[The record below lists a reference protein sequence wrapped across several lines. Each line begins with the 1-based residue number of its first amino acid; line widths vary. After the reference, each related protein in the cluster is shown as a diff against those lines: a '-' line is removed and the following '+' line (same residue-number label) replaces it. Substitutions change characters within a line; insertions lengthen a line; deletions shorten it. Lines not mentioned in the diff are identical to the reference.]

1 MAKTSVGT
9 SIVFVSTATLAQ
21 NVRITSNKTAL
32 DTTALS
38 SLVTTAI
45 GGRPTIT
52 GSATIF
58 ADQTIGLTLAQ
69 MFSEAS
75 PSGAP
80 INITITSPITGIDYD
95 GDAVITGFNP
105 TWDTD
110 AVMTAE
116 VTWQYTG
123 QIAAT
128 RTSS

>member
-9 SIVFVSTATLAQ
+9 NIVFVSTATLAQ

-32 DTTALS
+32 DTTALN

-58 ADQTIGLTLAQ
+58 ADQAIGLSLAQ

-75 PSGAP
+75 PSGSP
-80 INITITSPITGIDYD
+80 INITITSPITGYDYD
-95 GDAVITGFNP
+95 GAAVITGFNP

-123 QIAAT
+123 EINVT
-128 RTSS
+128 RTAQ